1 MSVTE
6 GGLNTSDGRPSD
18 HCSRINDHLNVT
30 RITQRNQNGIP
41 HRADETSNA
50 RRKAA
55 EDRVRPPADNGYTK
69 RHGGQG
75 GGVGKKGKL
84 LFF

>member
-1 MSVTE
+1 MSVAE
-6 GGLNTSDGRPSD
+6 GGLNTPDGRPSG
-18 HCSRINDHLNVT
+18 HCSRINDYRHTSHGLLKH
-30 RITQRNQNGIP
+30 NGIP
-41 HRADETSNA
+41 HGADETSNA

-55 EDRVRPPADNGYTK
+55 EDRVRPPADNGYPK

-84 LFF
+84 LFLK